1 MRKVVLVGYRGGFTM
16 CRKNEEYNLNFSIQK
31 QITIPE
37 DITCIVIRDDA
48 QTAFLGTQDGK
59 ILLAA
64 YPFVMEEETVD
75 DAKIFKIKYKSVR
88 VHSNPTTDLL
98 LTNNGKYIFS
108 VSKREGLAIL
118 RVKKGNGMI
127 RCYNP
132 CDLSNYNFI
141 ETSSKPYLET
151 AHERL
156 KVLLEK
162 RKAIFNELD

>member
-1 MRKVVLVGYRGGFTM
+1 M
-16 CRKNEEYNLNFSIQK
+16 NFSVQK
-31 QITIPE
+31 QISISE
-37 DITCIVIRDDA
+37 DISCIVIRDDA

-59 ILLAA
+59 ILLTT
-64 YPFVMEEETVD
+64 YPFVLEEETID
-75 DAKIFKIKYKSVR
+75 DVKIHKIKYKSVK
-88 VHSNPTTDLL
+88 VHSSPTSDLL

-108 VSKREGLAIL
+108 VSRREGLAIL

-162 RKAIFNELD
+162 RKAIFN